1 MALYNEYTLECPS
14 GQTYPNAYSIR
25 EAAVD
30 SLGSTIKA
38 RIIADITYAGEGT
51 YIEEEV
57 VTMLSASKFH
67 CERTFKAG
75 TPDSLIDE
83 MEGYLKSLNSLG
95 WTYTRLA

>member
-1 MALYNEYTLECPS
+1 MALYNEYTLECPA
-14 GQTYPNAYSIR
+14 GQTYPNAYAIR

-51 YIEEEV
+51 YIENEV
-57 VTMLSASKFH
+57 ITMLSASKFH

-75 TPDSLIDE
+75 APDSIIDE
-83 MEGYLKSLNSLG
+83 MEGYLESLNSLG